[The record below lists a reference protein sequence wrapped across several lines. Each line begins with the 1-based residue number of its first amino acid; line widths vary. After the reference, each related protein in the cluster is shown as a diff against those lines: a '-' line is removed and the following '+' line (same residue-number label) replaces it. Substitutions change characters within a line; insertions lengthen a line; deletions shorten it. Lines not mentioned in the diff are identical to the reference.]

1 MKILA
6 MLSVPCPIALNLQ
19 WGCVKTEISEMD
31 VVGIIDLN
39 DFIGKSCDVFRKATG
54 VA

>member
-6 MLSVPCPIALNLQ
+6 MLSVPCTIAVNLQ

-39 DFIGKSCDVFRKATG
+39 DFSRKRYDVFKKATG